1 MGIMKKSRYNGHVIL
16 NLLLKYRINLENEG
30 REGWIMFW
38 LFQVSLSQAQYA
50 ELQTEEAKHE
60 ETFLAI

>member
-1 MGIMKKSRYNGHVIL
+1 MIL
-16 NLLLKYRINLENEG
+16 NLLFEYIINLETEG

-60 ETFLAI
+60 ATFLAL

>member
-1 MGIMKKSRYNGHVIL
+1 MSIMRKSRYNGHVNLNIL
-16 NLLLKYRINLENEG
+16 FKYSINLENEG

-50 ELQTEEAKHE
+50 ELQTEEASHE
-60 ETFLAI
+60 ATFLAV